1 MDWCAP
7 APSFRWAVEPQP
19 TQPGPLMATRQIRAL
34 EARSFKK
41 FAMRPAAFG
50 SRQLH
55 SRSNS
60 PGLPEM
66 PSGAEHLTV
75 LANPRCERPRID
87 SSALQVFSTLQSEWF
102 LHSSF
107 ARNGA
112 SVASSAAEPILRP
125 HRSLMKIYK
134 RRIGVRVQDG
144 TFREIKHGY
153 SLLLLRDQ
161 RLSKKTVDF
170 FLTLDLPAIDS
181 HL

>member
-1 MDWCAP
+1 M
-7 APSFRWAVEPQP
+7 WA
-19 TQPGPLMATRQIRAL
+19 
-34 EARSFKK
+34 
-41 FAMRPAAFG
+41 AAFAAANCI
-50 SRQLH
+50 QD
-55 SRSNS
+55 SNS

-75 LANPRCERPRID
+75 LANPRYERQRID
-87 SSALQVFSTLQSEWF
+87 SSALQIFSTLQSEWF

-125 HRSLMKIYK
+125 HGSLMKIYK
-134 RRIGVRVQDG
+134 RRIGVRSQDG